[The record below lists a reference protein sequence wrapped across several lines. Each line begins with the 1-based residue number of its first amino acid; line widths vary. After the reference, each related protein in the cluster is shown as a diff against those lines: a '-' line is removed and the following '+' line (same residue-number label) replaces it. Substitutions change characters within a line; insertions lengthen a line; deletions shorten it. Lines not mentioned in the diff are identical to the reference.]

1 MAGLSLSLLLVAL
14 GLVVWR
20 ALDDPYVAT
29 PGAEPGAAPTARP
42 GQAAAALADLEAAI
56 SSGDAEAA
64 AALAPD
70 DDPAAGRRLR
80 DVVEN
85 AADLG
90 LEGVTLRYVDQEGGT
105 DPQGAWRAVVDVTWQ
120 VAGFDPAPARSEVV
134 FALRNVT
141 GGSDGTNGTEGSS
154 ERVTVTAAG
163 VAGGRAP
170 LWLTDDLRVR
180 RTDSRVVAVAGSAR
194 DLARYDRLAKRAV
207 PVVRRVLPGI
217 GRGLVVEVPRTAAG
231 LDAALGVDEGTYAE
245 VAAVTTSPD
254 GEVVDGGPLHV
265 LVNPAE
271 MDRLEPVGAQVVM
284 SHEAV
289 HALTEAPTSRAPLWL
304 VEGFADYV
312 ALRDVDLPDT
322 TLASQVVAQV
332 RESGMPQALP
342 GPTDLGVGAPY
353 LGAAYEAAWLATRE
367 LARAGGQDALL
378 ELYRVVGAGEDFDTA
393 VRDVVGIDPAEL
405 TRRWRDELRSLA
417 DEAGAA

>member
-1 MAGLSLSLLLVAL
+1 MVGLSLSLLVVL

-20 ALDDPYVAT
+20 VLDDPYVAT

-42 GQAAAALADLEAAI
+42 GQATAALADLEAAI
-56 SSGDAEAA
+56 SSGDTAAA

-70 DDPAAGRRLR
+70 DDPAAARRLR

-141 GGSDGTNGTEGSS
+141 DGADAGADSS
-154 ERVTVTAAG
+154 ERVAVTAAG

-180 RTDSRVVAVAGSAR
+180 RTGSRVVAVAGSAR

-312 ALRDVDLPDT
+312 ALRDVDLPDS

-332 RESGMPQALP
+332 RESGVPAALP

-367 LARAGGQDALL
+367 LARAGGQDSLV

-405 TRRWRDELRSLA
+405 TRLWRDELRSLA
-417 DEAGAA
+417 DGAGAA

>member
-1 MAGLSLSLLLVAL
+1 MVGLSLSLLVVL

-20 ALDDPYVAT
+20 VLDDPYVAT
-29 PGAEPGAAPTARP
+29 PGADPGAAPTARP

-56 SSGDAEAA
+56 ASGDADAA

-134 FALRNVT
+134 FALRNV
-141 GGSDGTNGTEGSS
+141 SDGADAGADIS
-154 ERVTVTAAG
+154 ERVAVTAAG

-180 RTDSRVVAVAGSAR
+180 RTGSRVVAVAGSAR

-207 PVVRRVLPGI
+207 PVVRRVLQGI
-217 GRGLVVEVPRTAAG
+217 GRSLVVEVPRTAAG

-332 RESGMPQALP
+332 RESGVPAALP

-367 LARAGGQDALL
+367 LARAGGQDALV
-378 ELYRVVGAGEDFDTA
+378 ELYRVVGAGEDFEVA

>member
-1 MAGLSLSLLLVAL
+1 MAGLSLSLLVVL

-56 SSGDAEAA
+56 ATGDADAA

-80 DVVEN
+80 NVVEN

-90 LEGVTLRYVDQEGGT
+90 LEGVSLRYVDQEGGT

-141 GGSDGTNGTEGSS
+141 DGADAGADGG
-154 ERVTVTAAG
+154 ERVAVTAAG

-180 RTDSRVVAVAGSAR
+180 RTSSRVVAVAGSAR

-332 RESGMPQALP
+332 RESGVPQALP

-367 LARAGGQDALL
+367 LARAGGQDALV
-378 ELYRVVGAGEDFDTA
+378 ELYRVVGAGEDFEVA
-393 VRDVVGIDPAEL
+393 VRDVVGIDPTEL

-417 DEAGAA
+417 DGAGAA

>member
-1 MAGLSLSLLLVAL
+1 VAGLSLSLLVVL

-56 SSGDAEAA
+56 ATGDADAA

-85 AADLG
+85 AADMG

-105 DPQGAWRAVVDVTWQ
+105 DPQGAWRAVVDVSWQ

-141 GGSDGTNGTEGSS
+141 DGADADADSS
-154 ERVTVTAAG
+154 ERVALTAAG

-170 LWLTDDLRVR
+170 LWLTDDLQVR

-194 DLARYDRLAKRAV
+194 DLARYDRLAKQAV

-332 RESGMPQALP
+332 RESGVPAALP

-367 LARAGGQDALL
+367 LARAGGQDALV
-378 ELYRVVGAGEDFDTA
+378 ELYRVVGAGEDFEVA
-393 VRDVVGIDPAEL
+393 LRDVVGIDPAEL

-417 DEAGAA
+417 DGAGVA

>member
-1 MAGLSLSLLLVAL
+1 MAGLSLSLLVVL

-20 ALDDPYVAT
+20 ALDDPYVAS

-56 SSGDAEAA
+56 ASGDAEAA

-85 AADLG
+85 ATDLG
-90 LEGVTLRYVDQEGGT
+90 LEGVTLRYVDQDGGT

-141 GGSDGTNGTEGSS
+141 DGADADADSS
-154 ERVTVTAAG
+154 ERVALTAAG

-180 RTDSRVVAVAGSAR
+180 RTGSRVVAVAGSAR

-231 LDAALGVDEGTYAE
+231 LDAALGVDEGTYSE

-254 GEVVDGGPLHV
+254 GEIVDGGPLHV

-289 HALTEAPTSRAPLWL
+289 HALTEAPASRAPLWL

-322 TLASQVVAQV
+322 TLASQVAAQV
-332 RESGMPQALP
+332 RESGVPAALP

-367 LARAGGQDALL
+367 LARAGGQDALV

>member
-1 MAGLSLSLLLVAL
+1 MAGLSLSLLVVL

-20 ALDDPYVAT
+20 VLDDPYVAT
-29 PGAEPGAAPTARP
+29 PGADPGAAPTARP
-42 GQAAAALADLEAAI
+42 GQAAAALADLEVAI
-56 SSGDAEAA
+56 SRGDAAAA
-64 AALAPD
+64 AALAPE
-70 DDPAAGRRLR
+70 DDPAAARRLR

-85 AADLG
+85 AEDLG
-90 LEGVTLRYVDQEGGT
+90 LEGVTLRYVDQDGGT

-134 FALRNVT
+134 FALRNVA
-141 GGSDGTNGTEGSS
+141 EGD
-154 ERVTVTAAG
+154 ERVAVTAAG

-194 DLARYDRLAKRAV
+194 DLARYDRLARRAV
-207 PVVRRVLPGI
+207 PVVQRVLPGT

-231 LDAALGVDEGTYAE
+231 LDAALGVDEGTYAD

-289 HALTEAPTSRAPLWL
+289 HALTRAPTSRAPLWL

-322 TLASQVVAQV
+322 TLAAQVVDQV
-332 RESGMPQALP
+332 RESGVPEALP

-367 LARAGGQDALL
+367 LARAGGQDALV
-378 ELYRVVGAGEDFDTA
+378 ELYRSAGAGEDFA
-393 VRDVVGIDPAEL
+393 AALREVAGISQAEL

>member
-1 MAGLSLSLLLVAL
+1 MAGLSLSLLLVVL

-29 PGAEPGAAPTARP
+29 PDAEPGAAPTARP

-141 GGSDGTNGTEGSS
+141 GGADAGADSS
-154 ERVTVTAAG
+154 ERVAVTAAG

-322 TLASQVVAQV
+322 TLAAQVVDQV
-332 RESGMPQALP
+332 RESGVPEALP

-367 LARAGGQDALL
+367 LARAGGQDALV
-378 ELYRVVGAGEDFDTA
+378 ELYRSAGAGEDFA
-393 VRDVVGIDPAEL
+393 AALREVAGISQAEL

>member
-1 MAGLSLSLLLVAL
+1 MAGLSLSLLVVL

-20 ALDDPYVAT
+20 VLDDPYVAT

-56 SSGDAEAA
+56 ASGDADAA

-85 AADLG
+85 ASDLG

-105 DPQGAWRAVVDVTWQ
+105 DPQEVWRAVVDVTWQ
-120 VAGFDPAPARSEVV
+120 VAGFDPAPARTEVV

-141 GGSDGTNGTEGSS
+141 EVTEGAEGSS
-154 ERVTVTAAG
+154 ERVALTAAG

-180 RTDSRVVAVAGSAR
+180 RTGSRVVAVAGSAR

-332 RESGMPQALP
+332 RESGVPQALP

-367 LARAGGQDALL
+367 LARAGGQDALV

-393 VRDVVGIDPAEL
+393 VRSVVGIDPAEL